1 MTRQSFFNTKL
12 ESILTK
18 QEWELAMPN
27 RERELN
33 QNNPPVGYEMSLNE
47 AREALSNLY
56 IAIEFAEQGHRA
68 DIVPVGDRKVVI
80 KGCCRGDNPETLYT
94 VCPDV
99 EPPKLRIV

>member
-1 MTRQSFFNTKL
+1 
-12 ESILTK
+12 
-18 QEWELAMPN
+18 MPN
-27 RERELN
+27 RKRKLN
-33 QNNPPVGYEMSLNE
+33 KSHPPIEYEVSLDE
-47 AREALSNLY
+47 AREAINNLHD
-56 IAIEFAEQGHRA
+56 AIEMAEQGHRA